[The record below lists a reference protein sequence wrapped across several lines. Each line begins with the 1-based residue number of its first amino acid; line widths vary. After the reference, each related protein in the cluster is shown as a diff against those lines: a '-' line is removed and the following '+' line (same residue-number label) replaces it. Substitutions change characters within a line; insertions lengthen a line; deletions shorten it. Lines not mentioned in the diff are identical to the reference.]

1 MNIRERKRKG
11 QTEKEAKGNKKGSE
25 LKGERERERRFCVS
39 GNFLLENLVE
49 PKKPMKK
56 GENEER

>member
-25 LKGERERERRFCVS
+25 LKGEREREKVLCIWKFPS
-39 GNFLLENLVE
+39 GKL
-49 PKKPMKK
+49 
-56 GENEER
+56 G